1 MCRAVVLWGVPVSR
15 SFGRHVTTAPKRGYT
30 CQMEDWKLMQL
41 SRNQTDPMLLKWK
54 RNHSGCVLLVKGN
67 NFPRRPLLVLWC
79 QRRSSPFLAE
89 TRPFQR
95 WQLNA
100 CKLATSTSILQSKQ
114 SQQLTLTHTHT
125 HTRIQTHDGRC
136 NSAQTPL
143 LVNVSFISS
152 KNSIVPSKNKNE
164 NGKDLQ

>member
-1 MCRAVVLWGVPVSR
+1 MCRAVVLWGVPVSW

-30 CQMEDWKLMQL
+30 CQMEDWKRMQL

-114 SQQLTLTHTHT
+114 SPQLTLTHTHT
-125 HTRIQTHDGRC
+125 HTSKHTTAGVTALR
-136 NSAQTPL
+136 PL

>member
-1 MCRAVVLWGVPVSR
+1 MPCSSFVRRPCQLEFRSSRDHRSQKRLHVSN
-15 SFGRHVTTAPKRGYT
+15 GRLKR
-30 CQMEDWKLMQL
+30 MQL

-114 SQQLTLTHTHT
+114 SPQLTLTHTHT
-125 HTRIQTHDGRC
+125 HIQTHDGRC